1 MDLRDIIVGT
11 KYEKILQNMEAG
23 KGLFESSRLLVNES
37 IEQMKDK
44 IIETGKEIDY
54 SKKDK
59 ERMRQLD
66 ESAEEREKIGQEKIL
81 SDAIEPILS
90 SPIVF
95 SLEEA
100 KEIGDELEDEMVD
113 IPPYDPDE
121 TDLSQELLDF
131 LESTGTMQSMI
142 QEFKTE
148 VFNDLKEKIGGW
160 TEVSEF
166 VNKLAETKELKNYL
180 GHCVF
185 AALTHL
191 TKEQAFN
198 LGGIEEGPDEE
209 ADEKVRIQDEKEERE
224 MAEFEENFNPDN
236 MEDWKDTL
244 RDEYKSSDWKRVLR
258 GVE

>member
-1 MDLRDIIVGT
+1 MDLRDIIDGT

-23 KGLFESSRLLVNES
+23 RGLFESSRLLVSES
-37 IEQMKDK
+37 IEQIKNKVTEMDREMSDKD
-44 IIETGKEIDY
+44 I
-54 SKKDK
+54 SN
-59 ERMRQLD
+59 
-66 ESAEEREKIGQEKIL
+66 S
-81 SDAIEPILS
+81 IEPILS

-95 SLEEA
+95 SLKEA

-113 IPPYDPDE
+113 IPPYDPNE

-148 VFNDLKEKIGGW
+148 VIENLKDKMGELGW
-160 TEVSEF
+160 SEGDEVREF
-166 VNKLAETKELKNYL
+166 VNKLAETRELKNYL

-191 TKEQAFN
+191 AKEQAFN

-224 MAEFEENFNPDN
+224 MAEFEAGFNPDN
-236 MEDWKDTL
+236 IEDWQQYL
-244 RDEYKSSDWKRVLR
+244 RDEYKSADWKRVLR
-258 GVE
+258 GLE